1 MIKSKNILKI
11 VFFFILMLFTTWDW
25 LIYYFK
31 FENMITKIAT
41 NNTILVNVFSIINN
55 LIISN
60 LFWVVLLMTIFIGL
74 IRARKMNY
82 YNLTWLYI
90 DEIFQ
95 HHKIFKISLLI
106 LGVKIGGFS
115 LIGLFV
121 HIIMGSWE
129 MLTLIFKLNK
139 KGWIQII

>member
-106 LGVKIGGFS
+106 LGVKIGSFS
-115 LIGLFV
+115 LIGLFL
-121 HIIMGSWE
+121 HIIMGWWG

>member
-41 NNTILVNVFSIINN
+41 NITILVNVFLIIIN
-55 LIISN
+55 LIFSN